1 MVFGS
6 LIQNSRENKRH
17 YLIEVM
23 RSPDPIYCQVHWY
36 QAVRLNRIFILCVAI
51 LIVPLLPPVA
61 HSQTTSIT
69 GTVSKV
75 RDGDTLEV
83 GPVAIRLMGVTAP
96 ELGELLGLASRDF
109 MERLVLAKQIRCEMN
124 GDKSYDRFVALCFL
138 NGKDVGETLIR
149 AGLALDCPRF
159 SEGRYSSFERRKA
172 KNEIRMPKYCRR

>member
-1 MVFGS
+1 MVSGN

-17 YLIEVM
+17 DLTEVI
-23 RSPDPIYCQVHWY
+23 SVHNSIFGQGHWY
-36 QAVRLNRIFILCVAI
+36 RAERLNRIFLLCLAI
-51 LIVPLLPPVA
+51 LIVPLLLSVA

-96 ELGELLGLASRDF
+96 ELGEVLGAASRDF
-109 MERLVLAKQIRCEMN
+109 MKRLVLAKQIRCEMN
-124 GDKSYDRFVALCFL
+124 GDKSHDRFVALCFL

-159 SEGRYSSFERRKA
+159 SEGRYSSFEQSKA
-172 KNEIRMPKYCRR
+172 KNKIRMPKYCQR